1 VVLVEAGCCCC
12 CEGGMIV
19 VDEGEEE
26 VETLDY
32 DHPRIL
38 VASFASTLV
47 NSVVINFT
55 SLFYV
60 AQNLVWNKTSNYR

>member
-1 VVLVEAGCCCC
+1 MVLVEAGCCCC
-12 CEGGMIV
+12 EGGMTV
-19 VDEGEEE
+19 VGEVEEE

-47 NSVVINFT
+47 NSGEIKFT
-55 SLFYV
+55 SLY
-60 AQNLVWNKTSNYR
+60 